1 MTAVV
6 RRKWFGFVDDLGK
19 GLDFDKMG
27 EVIATVRPL
36 RWLGRMSAWDC
47 NYDG

>member
-6 RRKWFGFVDDLGK
+6 RRKWFGFVDELGK

-27 EVIATVRPL
+27 EVIATVRSL
-36 RWLGRMSAWDC
+36 RWLGRMSSWDC
-47 NYDG
+47 NYDA